1 MSSEKGRPVAGS
13 RNPLGA
19 FLRKDVLI
27 QVRDLKELAL
37 MLLMPMI
44 LIGILGLALGQ
55 FITGGPVQLDI
66 AAALV
71 VEDDPTAGREEFTR
85 RLAETDMPL
94 PQRVA
99 LTAAA
104 LTIQPQDM
112 VDALLTSPQLAEL
125 ITVQELGADEAQ
137 VLLEADD
144 VQAVITLPADF
155 TAETLSAM
163 LLGEGGAA
171 IEVAQSDA
179 SPLRAGIVNDVLT
192 AFAREVSFQSA
203 LSQELQAPPPGTVTG
218 AGTVEEVT
226 VGARVPSTAFYTF
239 GMATMFA
246 LFVAGSI
253 SSRAFLER
261 THHTFDRVLLS
272 GARPLSFLLS
282 KALAGAVIVFVQ
294 VAFLFVAATLLLGAL
309 RGQPASFWLGSAGIA
324 AALALA
330 VGAFSALV
338 TSLNFKA
345 NNQAMS
351 TVFNSVGVTLLAV
364 LGGSFF
370 PVEESGSLLSI
381 IGGWT
386 PNGAA
391 LNGFLDA
398 AKGFGLAA
406 YGPDIVRILVGAVVL
421 IIAAVALFPR
431 KAVG

>member
-1 MSSEKGRPVAGS
+1 MSSETNRRAAGG

-55 FITGGPVQLDI
+55 FIAGGPVQLDI
-66 AAALV
+66 DAALV
-71 VEDDPTAGREEFTR
+71 VEDDPAAGRSEFAQ
-85 RLAETDMPL
+85 RLANTEMPL
-94 PQRVA
+94 IQRVA

-104 LTIQPQDM
+104 LTIEPQEM
-112 VDALLTSPQLAEL
+112 VDALLSSPELAEL
-125 ITVQELGADEAQ
+125 IHVQELGAAEAQ
-137 VLLEADD
+137 ALLEADE
-144 VQAVITLPADF
+144 VQAVITLPAGF
-155 TAETLSAM
+155 TAATLSAM

-171 IEVAQSDA
+171 LEVAQSDA

-203 LSQELQAPPPGTVTG
+203 LSQELQAPPLGTVTG
-218 AGTVEEVT
+218 AGTVEELT

-309 RGQPASFWLGSAGIA
+309 RGQPAPFWLGSAGIA

-406 YGPDIVRILVGAVVL
+406 YGPDIVRILIGAVVL
-421 IIAAVALFPR
+421 MIAAVALFPR

>member
-55 FITGGPVQLDI
+55 FIAGGPVQLDI
-66 AAALV
+66 NAALV
-71 VEDDPTAGREEFTR
+71 VEDDPAAGRSEFAQ
-85 RLAETDMPL
+85 RLANTEMPL
-94 PQRVA
+94 IQRVA

-104 LTIQPQDM
+104 LTIEPQEM
-112 VDALLTSPQLAEL
+112 VDALLSSPELAEL
-125 ITVQELGADEAQ
+125 IHVQELGAAEAQ
-137 VLLEADD
+137 ALLEADE

-163 LLGEGGAA
+163 LLGEGGTTLE
-171 IEVAQSDA
+171 IAQSDA

-203 LSQELQAPPPGTVTG
+203 LSQELQAPPLGTVTG
-218 AGTVEEVT
+218 AGTVEELT

-282 KALAGAVIVFVQ
+282 KALAGAVIVFMQ

-309 RGQPASFWLGSAGIA
+309 RGQPAPFWLGSAGIA

-351 TVFNSVGVTLLAV
+351 NVFNSVGVTLLAV

-421 IIAAVALFPR
+421 MIAAVALFPR

>member
-1 MSSEKGRPVAGS
+1 M
-13 RNPLGA
+13 
-19 FLRKDVLI
+19 
-27 QVRDLKELAL
+27 
-37 MLLMPMI
+37 
-44 LIGILGLALGQ
+44 
-55 FITGGPVQLDI
+55 
-66 AAALV
+66 
-71 VEDDPTAGREEFTR
+71 
-85 RLAETDMPL
+85 
-94 PQRVA
+94 
-99 LTAAA
+99 
-104 LTIQPQDM
+104 
-112 VDALLTSPQLAEL
+112 
-125 ITVQELGADEAQ
+125 
-137 VLLEADD
+137 
-144 VQAVITLPADF
+144 
-155 TAETLSAM
+155 
-163 LLGEGGAA
+163 
-171 IEVAQSDA
+171 
-179 SPLRAGIVNDVLT
+179 LT

-203 LSQELQAPPPGTVTG
+203 LSQELQSSPPGTVTG
-218 AGTVEEVT
+218 AGTVEELT

-294 VAFLFVAATLLLGAL
+294 VAFLFVRLTLLLGAL
-309 RGQPASFWLGSAGIA
+309 RGQPAPFWLGSAGIA

-406 YGPDIVRILVGAVVL
+406 YGPDIVRILIGAVVL
-421 IIAAVALFPR
+421 MIAAVALFPR

>member
-1 MSSEKGRPVAGS
+1 MSSQAGRSRSGS

-37 MLLMPMI
+37 MLLMPII
-44 LIGILGLALGQ
+44 LIAILGLALGQ
-55 FITGGPVQLDI
+55 FVTGGPVQLDI
-66 AAALV
+66 GAALV

-85 RLAETDMPL
+85 RLAQTEMPL

-104 LTIQPQDM
+104 LTIQPQEM
-112 VDALLTSPQLAEL
+112 INALLSSPELADL
-125 ITVQELGADEAQ
+125 IAVQDLDAEEAQ
-137 VLLEADD
+137 ALLEADD
-144 VQAVITLPADF
+144 VQAVITLPSGF
-155 TAETLSAM
+155 TGEMLSAM
-163 LLGEGGAA
+163 LLEGDGATMD
-171 IEVAQSDA
+171 VALSDA
-179 SPLRAGIVNDVLT
+179 SPLRAGIVNDILT

-203 LSQELQAPPPGTVTG
+203 LSQELQAPPPGVITET
-218 AGTVEEVT
+218 GTVEELT

-253 SSRAFLER
+253 SGRAYLER
-261 THHTFDRVLLS
+261 AQLTFDRILLS
-272 GARPLSFLLS
+272 GARPLAFLLS
-282 KALAGAVIVFVQ
+282 KAMAGAVIVFLQ
-294 VAFLFVAATLLLGAL
+294 VAFLFVAATLILGAL
-309 RGQPASFWLGSAGIA
+309 RGQPVSFWLGSAGIA

-338 TSLNFKA
+338 TSLNFRA

-351 TVFNSVGVTLLAV
+351 NVFNSVGVTLLAV

-370 PVEESGSLLSI
+370 PVEESSSLISVL
-381 IGGWT
+381 GGWT

-398 AKGFGLAA
+398 AKGFGLEA
-406 YGPDIVRILVGAVVL
+406 YGPDIIRILVGAVVL
-421 IIAAVALFPR
+421 MVAAVALFPR

>member
-1 MSSEKGRPVAGS
+1 MSSQAGRSRSGS

-37 MLLMPMI
+37 MLLMPII
-44 LIGILGLALGQ
+44 LIAILGLALGQ
-55 FITGGPVQLDI
+55 FVTGGPVQLDI
-66 AAALV
+66 SAALV

-85 RLAETDMPL
+85 RLAQTEMPL

-104 LTIQPQDM
+104 LTIQPHEM
-112 VDALLTSPQLAEL
+112 INALLSSPELAEL
-125 ITVQELGADEAQ
+125 IAVQDLGAEEAQ
-137 VLLEADD
+137 ALLEADD
-144 VQAVITLPADF
+144 VQAVITLPSGF
-155 TAETLSAM
+155 TGEMLSAM
-163 LLGEGGAA
+163 LLEGDGATMD
-171 IEVAQSDA
+171 VALSDA
-179 SPLRAGIVNDVLT
+179 SPLRAGIVNDILT

-203 LSQELQAPPPGTVTG
+203 LSQELQAPPPGVITET
-218 AGTVEEVT
+218 GTVEELT

-253 SSRAFLER
+253 SGRAYLER
-261 THHTFDRVLLS
+261 AQLTFDRILLS
-272 GARPLSFLLS
+272 GARPLAFLLS
-282 KALAGAVIVFVQ
+282 KAMAGAVIVFLQ
-294 VAFLFVAATLLLGAL
+294 VAFLFVAATLILGAL
-309 RGQPASFWLGSAGIA
+309 RGQPVSFWLGSASIA

-338 TSLNFKA
+338 TSLNFRA

-351 TVFNSVGVTLLAV
+351 NVFNSVGVTLLAV

-370 PVEESGSLLSI
+370 PVEESSSLISVL
-381 IGGWT
+381 GGWT

-398 AKGFGLAA
+398 AKGFGLEA
-406 YGPDIVRILVGAVVL
+406 YGPDIIRILVGAVVL
-421 IIAAVALFPR
+421 MVAAVALFPR

>member
-1 MSSEKGRPVAGS
+1 MSSQAGRARYGS

-19 FLRKDVLI
+19 FLRKEVLI

-37 MLLMPMI
+37 MLLMPII
-44 LIGILGLALGQ
+44 LIAILGLALGQ
-55 FITGGPVQLDI
+55 FVTGGPVQLDI
-66 AAALV
+66 NAALV
-71 VEDDPTAGREEFTR
+71 VEDDPSAGRAEFTR
-85 RLAETDMPL
+85 RLGQAEMPL

-104 LTIQPQDM
+104 LTIQPREM
-112 VDALLTSPQLAEL
+112 INALLSSPELAEL
-125 ITVQELGADEAQ
+125 IAVQDLGAEEAQ
-137 VLLEADD
+137 ALLEADD
-144 VQAVITLPADF
+144 VQAVITLPSGF

-163 LLGEGGAA
+163 LLAGEGATLNMA
-171 IEVAQSDA
+171 LSDA
-179 SPLRAGIVNDVLT
+179 SPLRASIVNDVMT

-203 LSQELQAPPPGTVTG
+203 LSQELQAPPPTAITET
-218 AGTVEEVT
+218 GTVEELT

-253 SSRAFLER
+253 SGRAYLER
-261 THHTFDRVLLS
+261 AHLTFDRILLS
-272 GARPLSFLLS
+272 GARPLAFLLS
-282 KALAGAVIVFVQ
+282 KAMAGAVIVFLQ

-330 VGAFSALV
+330 VGAFSAVV
-338 TSLNFKA
+338 TSLNFRA

-351 TVFNSVGVTLLAV
+351 NVFNSVGVTLLAV

-370 PVEESGSLLSI
+370 PVEESGSLISVL
-381 IGGWT
+381 GGWT

-398 AKGFGLAA
+398 AKGFGLEA
-406 YGPDIVRILVGAVVL
+406 YGPDIARILIGAVVL
-421 IIAAVALFPR
+421 MVVAVALFPR

>member
-1 MSSEKGRPVAGS
+1 MSSETNRRAAGG

-55 FITGGPVQLDI
+55 FIAGGPVQLDI
-66 AAALV
+66 DAALV
-71 VEDDPTAGREEFTR
+71 VEDDPAAGRSEFAQ
-85 RLAETDMPL
+85 RLANTEMPL
-94 PQRVA
+94 IQRVA

-104 LTIQPQDM
+104 LTIEPQEM
-112 VDALLTSPQLAEL
+112 VDALLSSPELAEL
-125 ITVQELGADEAQ
+125 IHVQELGAAEAQ
-137 VLLEADD
+137 TLLEADE

-171 IEVAQSDA
+171 LEVAQSDA

-218 AGTVEEVT
+218 AGTVQELT

-309 RGQPASFWLGSAGIA
+309 RGQPAPFWLGSAGIA

-338 TSLNFKA
+338 TSLNFRA

-406 YGPDIVRILVGAVVL
+406 YGPDIVRILIGAVVL
-421 IIAAVALFPR
+421 MIAAVALFPR

>member
-55 FITGGPVQLDI
+55 FIAGGPVQLDI
-66 AAALV
+66 NAALV
-71 VEDDPTAGREEFTR
+71 VEDDPAAGRSEFAQ
-85 RLAETDMPL
+85 RLANTEMPL
-94 PQRVA
+94 IQRVA

-104 LTIQPQDM
+104 LTIEPQEM
-112 VDALLTSPQLAEL
+112 VDALLSSPELAEL
-125 ITVQELGADEAQ
+125 IHVEELGAAEAQ
-137 VLLEADD
+137 TLLEADE

-171 IEVAQSDA
+171 LEVAQSDA

-203 LSQELQAPPPGTVTG
+203 LSQELQAPPLGTVTG
-218 AGTVEEVT
+218 AGTVEELT

-282 KALAGAVIVFVQ
+282 KALAGAVIVFMQ

-309 RGQPASFWLGSAGIA
+309 RGQPAPFWLGSAGIA

-351 TVFNSVGVTLLAV
+351 NVFNSVGVTLLAV

-421 IIAAVALFPR
+421 MIAAVALFPR